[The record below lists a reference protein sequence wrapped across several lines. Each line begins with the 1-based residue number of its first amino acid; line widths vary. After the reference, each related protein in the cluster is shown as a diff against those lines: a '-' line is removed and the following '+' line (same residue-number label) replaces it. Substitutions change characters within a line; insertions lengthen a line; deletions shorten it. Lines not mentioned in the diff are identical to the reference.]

1 MTAQEPQITPK
12 KNFQRFDAIVV
23 ASILAMAV
31 LIALVLWQGDRVNL
45 RVNEF
50 SWKNKIIGVQDR
62 WFSMEFNRPVDRE
75 SLEKNLT
82 IAPSLAGKISWV
94 GEKLVYTLAELPIYG
109 NNYQVILKDAKS
121 LNGDREIDP
130 YYEVFKSRDRAFV
143 YMGLA
148 EKDSGQLILVNVTQK
163 TKTALTPRD
172 LVVTDF
178 KIYPNSDK
186 IIFSA
191 FERGRGNQG
200 IETQQLY
207 TVSTGL
213 NFQGAKK
220 NERLG
225 RVQLVLDGK
234 TYKNLKF
241 DLSNNGKI
249 IVVNRVNRNNPAE
262 SSLWVLP
269 EREPARPL
277 GLPGNNFLIS
287 PDGNRVAVAQRGGIA
302 TIPLNPEGGNSE
314 FFPGYETI
322 VGFSKDGSQK
332 FMVKDNADYTRS
344 LVLVKED
351 GTTKDLFQTLAPVVN
366 CQLEPREEKILYCLK
381 LGLVQREEQQVN
393 QEAYLAAI
401 DLETTKELPL
411 LVLPNYQDVEMSMSP
426 DGVAL
431 LFDQIA
437 TTFPN
442 ASTEIKTNR
451 GEAIVSG
458 RLWLLTL
465 PELETIQAETKPP
478 QVLPEELESGFN
490 PQWLP

>member
-12 KNFQRFDAIVV
+12 KNFQRFDAIVL
-23 ASILAMAV
+23 ASILALCL
-31 LIALVLWQGDRVNL
+31 LIALVFLQGDRVNL

-50 SWKNKIIGVQDR
+50 SWKNKTIGVQDR
-62 WFSMEFNRPVDRE
+62 WFSMQFNRPVDRE
-75 SLEKNLT
+75 SIEKNLT
-82 IAPSLAGKISWV
+82 IAPSLAGKVSWA
-94 GEKLVYTLAELPIYG
+94 GNKLVYTLAELPIYG
-109 NNYQVILKDAKS
+109 NNYQVILKDAQS
-121 LNGDREIDP
+121 LNGDREIAP
-130 YYEVFKSRDRAFV
+130 YFEVFKSRDRAFI
-143 YMGLA
+143 YMGLT
-148 EKDSGQLILVNVTQK
+148 EKESGQLILVNVTQK

-178 KIYPNSDK
+178 KIYPNSDRVL
-186 IIFSA
+186 FSA

-207 TVSTGL
+207 NVSTGL
-213 NFQGAKK
+213 NFQGNKK
-220 NERLG
+220 TERLG
-225 RVQLVLDGK
+225 RVKLVLDAK

-241 DLSNNGKI
+241 DLSNNGKT
-249 IVVNRVNRNNPAE
+249 IVVSRVNRNNPAE

-269 EREPARPL
+269 EDGSPRPL
-277 GLPGNNFLIS
+277 GLPGNNFLIA
-287 PDGNRVAVAQRGGIA
+287 PDGNRVAVAQRGGVA
-302 TIPLNPEGGNSE
+302 TISLVAEGGKSE

-332 FMVKDNADYTRS
+332 FMVRDNVDYTRA
-344 LVLVKED
+344 LVLVRED
-351 GTTKDLFQTLAPVVN
+351 GTTKELFQTLAPVVN

-401 DLETTKELPL
+401 DLETVKELPL
-411 LVLPNYQDVEMSMSP
+411 LVLPNYQDIEISMSP

-437 TTFPN
+437 TTYPN

-465 PELETIQAETKPP
+465 PELETIQAQNKPP
-478 QVLPEELESGFN
+478 QVLPEELEAGFN